1 MVGLKKDMILF
12 PHSTFLPW
20 LSESVSSLSSK
31 ESSNKGCQLVCLKQ
45 IKTIETNQLIER
57 PCLWRRKGSNTY
69 LNINFT
75 PVFPVPGSLFGY
87 CFAELVIP
95 IETSFPAANQIA

>member
-1 MVGLKKDMILF
+1 MVGLKGDMILF
-12 PHSTFLPW
+12 PHSTLLPW
-20 LSESVSSLSSK
+20 LSEPVSSLSSK
-31 ESSNKGCQLVCLKQ
+31 ESSNKRCQLVCLKK

-57 PCLWRRKGSNTY
+57 PRLWRRKGTNIY

-75 PVFPVPGSLFGY
+75 PVFPVLGSLFGY

-95 IETSFPAANQIA
+95 IEASSPAANQIA

>member
-1 MVGLKKDMILF
+1 MGLKRDMIQF
-12 PHSTFLPW
+12 PHSTLLPW
-20 LSESVSSLSSK
+20 LSEPVSSLSSK
-31 ESSNKGCQLVCLKQ
+31 ESSKKRCQLVCLKQ
-45 IKTIETNQLIER
+45 IKTIKTNQLIER
-57 PCLWRRKGSNTY
+57 PCLWRRKGTNIY

-95 IETSFPAANQIA
+95 IETSSLAANQIA